1 MVTTTFPRLMLEHAA
16 QRPDAPALREKE
28 FGIWQTLS
36 WSQLATLVRELAGG
50 LAAAGLQ
57 RATFELNQKNFTSIK
72 MPNAANFYDD
82 DRETA
87 EKHFWGKKPCMKDCL
102 KQDARVLNR
111 AQVLD
116 VTPDN
121 KTAPRVD

>member
-57 RATFELNQKNFTSIK
+57 RGQ
-72 MPNAANFYDD
+72 
-82 DRETA
+82 
-87 EKHFWGKKPCMKDCL
+87 H
-102 KQDARVLNR
+102 RVVVGENR
-111 AQVLD
+111 
-116 VTPDN
+116 
-121 KTAPRVD
+121 PRL